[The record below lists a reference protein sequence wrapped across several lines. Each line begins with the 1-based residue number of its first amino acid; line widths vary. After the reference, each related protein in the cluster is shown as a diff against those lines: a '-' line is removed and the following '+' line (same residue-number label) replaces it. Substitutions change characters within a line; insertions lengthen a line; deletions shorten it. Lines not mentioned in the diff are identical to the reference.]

1 MTTLRLITIVKVEW
15 KNSFKFN
22 HRIKCQLHG
31 KNEGLQKKGKVN
43 FSISFENP
51 DFPNKVVTVYRI
63 LLFHI

>member
-1 MTTLRLITIVKVEW
+1 MPVAW
-15 KNSFKFN
+15 K
-22 HRIKCQLHG
+22 